1 MAQRITFDNK
11 VDLVTT
17 TAPTINK
24 STAADWNDVK
34 SVVNSHADALESGA
48 SWSGWGAY
56 SDTQYPDDQTTFT
69 VNSDTDTIFPNNS
82 VTRRENQLPTD
93 ITSFVDVIDLGAY
106 EHSRIRGK
114 EGDSIDTLIYFK
126 AIPSMNNQWLDVWLE
141 LGGAVGQ
148 IYRQTFAFPRG
159 LGEPRSIVYNL
170 ASLYQ
175 SATWEANGATI
186 YVRSNSSLQIYDID
200 MNVDRSHKAR

>member
-1 MAQRITFDNK
+1 MAQRISFDNK

-17 TAPTINK
+17 TAATINK

-69 VNSDTDTIFPNNS
+69 VNSDTDTILPNNS

-114 EGDSIDTLIYFK
+114 ENDSIDTLVYFK
-126 AIPSMNNQWLDVWLE
+126 AIPSSNDQWVDVWLE

-148 IYRQTFAFPRG
+148 IYRQTFSFPKG
-159 LGEPRSIVYNL
+159 TGTERSVVYTL

-186 YVRSNSSLQIYDID
+186 YIRSNHTLQIYDID